1 MVPFCGILAE
11 NLVNFKY
18 IETLLHDITCTK
30 NPDVFNMIV
39 YFDVYSSLVK
49 SYEFSSGYYG
59 SNNAEKTRIDVIS
72 GAVDDI
78 IFLMERLFY
87 NETVEAAKENLKKE
101 MVSWRLEEFLGIME
115 ETLKEN
121 HNGDK
126 FFVGDQASLQSCH

>member
-1 MVPFCGILAE
+1 MHM
-11 NLVNFKY
+11 
-18 IETLLHDITCTK
+18 TLLVPK
-30 NPDVFNMIV
+30 NPDVFNIII
-39 YFDVYSSLVK
+39 YFDVYSSLAK

-59 SNNAEKTRIDVIS
+59 SNNVEKTRIDVIS

>member
-1 MVPFCGILAE
+1 M
-11 NLVNFKY
+11 
-18 IETLLHDITCTK
+18 TLLVQK
-30 NPDVFNMIV
+30 PPDVFNMIV
-39 YFDVYSSLVK
+39 YFDVYLSLVK

-59 SNNAEKTRIDVIS
+59 SNNVEKTRIDVIS

-121 HNGDK
+121 NSGDK
-126 FFVGDQASLQSCH
+126 FFVGDQASHVIDY

>member
-1 MVPFCGILAE
+1 MHM
-11 NLVNFKY
+11 
-18 IETLLHDITCTK
+18 TLLVPKI
-30 NPDVFNMIV
+30 PDVFNIII

-59 SNNAEKTRIDVIS
+59 SNNVEKTRIDVIS

-87 NETVEAAKENLKKE
+87 NETVEAAKEKLKKE

-121 HNGDK
+121 HNGDT
-126 FFVGDQASLQSCH
+126 FFVGDQASLQSCQ